1 MTIKAYRDVSKQSKK
16 SNKGRKP
23 KTEFTVEKGEKTE

>member
-1 MTIKAYRDVSKQSKK
+1 MTIKAYRMMYRK
-16 SNKGRKP
+16 SNKERKP